1 MGKTNKPTTENPDYT
16 LVPVVCHGRGGINPL
31 CPSVLFIS
39 NPWDKGIYTPT
50 APCTAITRQGE
61 ENDQGDGAYSAGRGG
76 AGNIGPRGAKPTSQT
91 PHDVDVI
98 PPLAIRPSMEG
109 DYHVGRGGLGN
120 ISHGL
125 DRKKETLQPDL
136 PRVQERKDMDVQID
150 HDDCTGLADKLKYK
164 IFGWR

>member
-16 LVPVVCHGRGGINPL
+16 LVPVVSHGRGGQGNIHPD
-31 CPSVLFIS
+31 STVYA
-39 NPWDKGIYTPT
+39 DG
-50 APCTAITRQGE
+50 AITRQGE
-61 ENDQGDGAYSAGRGG
+61 EGDQGDGAYSVGRGG
-76 AGNIGPRGAKPTSQT
+76 AGNIGPRGVKPTSQT
-91 PHDVDVI
+91 PRDVDII